1 MNLLLDTHAALW
13 YLQDSPNLSLA
24 VGEIL
29 EATDNNLYVSIAS
42 LWEIAIK
49 DGLGKLELKFSFQ
62 DLPSILMGF
71 DIRIL
76 PIAFEHTE
84 RYLALPL
91 HHRDPFDRM
100 LVAQAIHHSYI
111 LVSQDVMLDVYPIQ
125 RLWT

>member
-1 MNLLLDTHAALW
+1 MNLLLDTHAFLW
-13 YLQDSPNLSLA
+13 YLQGNPNISL
-24 VGEIL
+24 ETREL
-29 EATDNNLYVSIAS
+29 LDATENNLYLSIAS

-49 DGLGKLELKFSFQ
+49 VGLGKLELEYSFQ
-62 DLPSILMGF
+62 ELPDVSRQL

-100 LVAQAIHHSYI
+100 LVAQAIRHSYI
-111 LVSQDVMLDVYPIQ
+111 LVSQDVMLDAYLIQ